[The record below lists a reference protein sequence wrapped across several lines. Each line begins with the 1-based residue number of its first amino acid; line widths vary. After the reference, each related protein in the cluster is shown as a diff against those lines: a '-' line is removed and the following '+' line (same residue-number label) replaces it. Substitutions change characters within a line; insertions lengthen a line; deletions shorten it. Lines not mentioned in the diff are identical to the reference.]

1 MGLPLEKNGELDRD
15 EIPYS
20 FFSGYD
26 AYTLWISTK
35 VVFDVHGSWWYSSS
49 MLHSI
54 VWQLLSRAHPL
65 YICLP
70 EMHWTAM

>member
-26 AYTLWISTK
+26 AFTLYGYLQKWFLTCMDRGGTLQVRYT
-35 VVFDVHGSWWYSSS
+35 VY
-49 MLHSI
+49 I
-54 VWQLLSRAHPL
+54 V
-65 YICLP
+65 
-70 EMHWTAM
+70 